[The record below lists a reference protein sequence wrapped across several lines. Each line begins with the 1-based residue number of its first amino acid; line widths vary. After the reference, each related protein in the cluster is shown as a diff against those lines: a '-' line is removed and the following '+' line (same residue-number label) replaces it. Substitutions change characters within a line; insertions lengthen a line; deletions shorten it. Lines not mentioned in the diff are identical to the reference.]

1 MSGPRL
7 AAAALGLV
15 GTRFRLHGRDP
26 AHGLDC
32 IGLLEAAMA
41 RIGRAIALPQG
52 YSLRLARLDEWLPDP
67 AQLGFVAAT
76 GSVCPGDV
84 LLLAPGP
91 AQFHLAIAAP
101 PHGFIH
107 AHTGLRRVALSPD
120 LPIGPV
126 LHRWR
131 LLQETD

>member
-7 AAAALGLV
+7 ATAALTLV

-32 IGLLEAAMA
+32 IGLLHAAMA
-41 RIGRAIALPQG
+41 RIEQSIVLPQG
-52 YSLRLARLDEWLPDP
+52 YSLRLARLDGWLPDP

-76 GSVCPGDV
+76 GSLCPGDV
-84 LLLAPGP
+84 LLFAPGP

-101 PHGFIH
+101 PRGYVH
-107 AHTGLRRVALSPD
+107 AHAALRRVVLTPERPA
-120 LPIGPV
+120 GPV

-131 LLQETD
+131 LLSESD